1 MCGGGFA
8 RFDLVFGRGFGKGFA
23 DFGFDGGLAVAG
35 GEKMKMVRLALAFAL
50 WSMGGF
56 AALAQ
61 DAAWLQL
68 EAQPS
73 AASAAARAEAYAAE
87 FPEVRAVKSGPGW
100 HAIVLGPF
108 LPEEAAGLLATYR
121 REGRV
126 PSDAFISD
134 GKAFGDV
141 IWPEGAVSA
150 EAGVVAPAPADT
162 AAVEPAVQAVVEP
175 PADAPIVVPEETPKE
190 ARASE
195 AALTK
200 EERMALQDG
209 LKWYGFYDAKI
220 DGSFGKG
227 TRNSMAAWQTA
238 NGYEPTGILTSLQ
251 RATLTA
257 NHAADLAEFGFET
270 ITEPE
275 AGIEIT
281 LPLSLVQFD
290 RYEPPFVHFAEKN
303 GSGLRVMLIS
313 EPGGTEA
320 LAGLYAILQTLEV
333 MPESG
338 ERALDKKSFT
348 LQGASSK
355 VESLAYAETADG
367 MVKGYLVVWNP
378 ADADRM
384 ARILLALRASFR
396 AVGDKAL
403 DPGLVPMEDAARAG
417 MLSGLETRRA
427 ERSASGLFVDAKG
440 SVVTALSNVAE
451 CGRVTL
457 GAETVAE
464 VVAQDEASGLA
475 LLAPKAPLAP
485 TAFAALSTAS
495 PRPGSEVSV
504 AGYSYGERQPG
515 ATLTFGSFDAAEGMG
530 GEAGFARIIA
540 PVMAGDVGG
549 PVLDNTGA
557 VVGVLLP
564 TPTTGKVPP
573 PGMALA
579 ADAASLGALMQ
590 GAGLTAATSTATAAA
605 TPDALNAGALGMTVL
620 VSCWAE

>member
-141 IWPEGAVSA
+141 VWPEGAVIADQGSI
-150 EAGVVAPAPADT
+150 EVTIEVAPADGTDVAIAQPAP
-162 AAVEPAVQAVVEP
+162 VEPMELV
-175 PADAPIVVPEETPKE
+175 DETPKE

-303 GSGLRVMLIS
+303 GSGLQVMLIS

-338 ERALDKKSFT
+338 ERELKKQSFT

-367 MVKGYLVVWNP
+367 MVKGYMLVWNP

-384 ARILLALRASFR
+384 ARILPALRASFR
-396 AVGDKAL
+396 GVGDKAL

-440 SVVTALSNVAE
+440 SVVTALSNIAE

-457 GAETVAE
+457 GAETAAE

-495 PRPGSEVSV
+495 PRPGSDVSV

-579 ADAASLGALMQ
+579 ADSASLGAFLQ

>member
-1 MCGGGFA
+1 ML
-8 RFDLVFGRGFGKGFA
+8 R
-23 DFGFDGGLAVAG
+23 
-35 GEKMKMVRLALAFAL
+35 MALAFAL
-50 WSMGGF
+50 WSFCGF
-56 AALAQ
+56 AAMAQ
-61 DAAWLQL
+61 DLAWLQL

-73 AASAAARAEAYAAE
+73 ARSAIARAEAYAAD

-126 PSDAFISD
+126 PADVFISD

-141 IWPEGAVSA
+141 IWPEGEVLA
-150 EAGVVAPAPADT
+150 APAPVEP
-162 AAVEPAVQAVVEP
+162 AVEPAAALAPEGVV
-175 PADAPIVVPEETPKE
+175 DETPKE

-200 EERMALQDG
+200 EDRMALQEG

-227 TRNSMAAWQTA
+227 TRTSMAAWQTA
-238 NGYEPTGILTSLQ
+238 NGFEPSGILTSLQ

-257 NHAADLAEFGFET
+257 NHAADLAEFGFAT

-290 RYEPPFVHFAEKN
+290 HYEPPFVHFGEKD
-303 GSGLRVMLIS
+303 GSGLQVMLIS
-313 EPGGTEA
+313 EPGGAEA

-333 MPESG
+333 MPETG
-338 ERALDKKSFT
+338 ERALNKTSFT

-355 VESLAYAETADG
+355 VQSLAYAETEDG

-384 ARILLALRASFR
+384 TRILPALRASFR

-417 MLSGLETRRA
+417 MLSGLQTRRA
-427 ERSASGLFVDAKG
+427 ERSASGVFVDAKG
-440 SVVTALSNVAE
+440 SVVTALSNVAG
-451 CGRVTL
+451 CGSVTL
-457 GAETVAE
+457 GAQTAAQI
-464 VVAQDEASGLA
+464 VAQDETSGLA

-515 ATLTFGSFDAAEGMG
+515 ATLTFGSFDAAEGLG
-530 GEAGFARIIA
+530 GETGFARIIA
-540 PVMAGDVGG
+540 PVLAGDVGG
-549 PVLDNTGA
+549 PVLDNSGA

-573 PGMALA
+573 PGMAVA
-579 ADAASLGALMQ
+579 ADAASLGAFLQ
-590 GAGLTAATSTATAAA
+590 GAGLTAASSSASGAA